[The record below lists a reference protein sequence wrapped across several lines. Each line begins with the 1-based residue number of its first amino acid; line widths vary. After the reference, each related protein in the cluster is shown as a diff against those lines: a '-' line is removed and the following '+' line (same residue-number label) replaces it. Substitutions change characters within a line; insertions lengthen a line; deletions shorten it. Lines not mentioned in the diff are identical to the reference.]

1 MSTTPENPASI
12 PSEFDS
18 DAMRERYRIE
28 RDKRLRPDG
37 IEQYIEVTGQF
48 AKYLDDPYVERIDR
62 DPIEAEHEVV
72 LIGGGFGGL
81 QAGARLREAGTF
93 EGLEFGP

>member
-12 PSEFDS
+12 PSGFDP

-37 IEQYIEVTGQF
+37 SEQYIEVTGQF
-48 AKYLDDPYVERIDR
+48 AKYRDDPYVARIDR

>member
-12 PSEFDS
+12 PSEFDP

-37 IEQYIEVTGQF
+37 IE
-48 AKYLDDPYVERIDR
+48 
-62 DPIEAEHEVV
+62 
-72 LIGGGFGGL
+72 
-81 QAGARLREAGTF
+81 
-93 EGLEFGP
+93 FGP

>member
-37 IEQYIEVTGQF
+37 IE
-48 AKYLDDPYVERIDR
+48 
-62 DPIEAEHEVV
+62 
-72 LIGGGFGGL
+72 
-81 QAGARLREAGTF
+81 
-93 EGLEFGP
+93 FGP